1 MIYFLIIYSAVAAL
15 SLTDFIPKW
24 RKAGALACILLLSML
39 AGWRTMGGR
48 DFFIYQD
55 IYYGLGINYFSSE
68 MGYAIINNL
77 FSAAGFSF
85 NGFLFFYSLLSI
97 ALMVLFLE
105 KHSLYPKF
113 SLLIYL
119 GCYFFFYNMVLN
131 RQMFCMSMALW
142 VVYWWDRNRLY
153 SLLCLVLGMAF
164 HQSLF
169 ALMPFLLVYEG
180 LKHTRGTKWWIA
192 FFVLFVLV
200 TFFLSPQQAVSL
212 MGQVPGLSFVTGRL
226 LGYLEHNS
234 EFYTLNIIEYAKIL
248 LVLPIFLAF
257 FKKIVQEHSMR
268 IWLFMYFCGVIF
280 LVWTRDIEILFRIF
294 AYFDISLLVLLPFC
308 IKKITASFLPKQRTL
323 LLLGIYVLTGL
334 LAIGAILYRTAN
346 FGNAMFW
353 SYQFYFLI

>member
-1 MIYFLIIYSAVAAL
+1 MLYFLIIYSSVVIL
-15 SLTDFIPKW
+15 SFTDFVPKW
-24 RKAGALACILLLSML
+24 RKIGALGCILLLSML

-55 IYYGLGINYFSSE
+55 VYYGLGINYFSSE

-131 RQMFCMSMALW
+131 RQMFCMSIALW
-142 VVYWWDRNRLY
+142 VIYWWDKNRLF
-153 SLLCLVLGMAF
+153 SVLCLLLGMSF

-169 ALMPFLLVYEG
+169 ALLPFLLVYEG
-180 LKHTRGTKWWIA
+180 LKHTQGSKFWIG
-192 FFVLFVLV
+192 FFVIFALV
-200 TFFLSPQQAVSL
+200 TTLVSPQQAVL
-212 MGQVPGLSFVTGRL
+212 WLGQVPGLSFISERL
-226 LGYLEHNS
+226 LGYLERAS
-234 EFYTLNIIEYAKIL
+234 GLYTLNIVEYIKL
-248 LVLPIFLAF
+248 LIVLPVLFSC
-257 FKKIVQEHSMR
+257 FKKIIREKSMR
-268 IWLFMYFCGVIF
+268 IWLFMYFCGIVF
-280 LVWTRDIEILFRIF
+280 LLWTRHIEVLFRIF
-294 AYFDISLLVLLPFC
+294 AYFDISLLMLLPFC
-308 IKKITASFLPKQRTL
+308 VKILTASFLPRQHQI
-323 LLLGIYVLTGL
+323 LLLGIYVLTGV

-346 FGNAMFW
+346 FGDAIFW
-353 SYQFYFLI
+353 SYQFYFLA